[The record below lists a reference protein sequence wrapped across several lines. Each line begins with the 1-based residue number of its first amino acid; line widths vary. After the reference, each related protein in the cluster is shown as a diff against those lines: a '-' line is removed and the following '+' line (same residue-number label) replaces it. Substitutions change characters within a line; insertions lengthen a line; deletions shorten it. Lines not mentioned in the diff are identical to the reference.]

1 MSNLLIVDDF
11 APIRTS
17 LRHYFEARG
26 LGKCYEASNGV
37 EALRLAKHV
46 RPDVVILDYAMPVMD
61 GATAAKVFHEKMPD
75 VPVLMF
81 TGHGATAQ
89 RMLPD
94 IPLVGVFSKDNIT
107 SLVEAVVKCLR
118 AAEVRQ
124 LAHRPIPQ

>member
-1 MSNLLIVDDF
+1 MGLGMPNLLIVDDF

-17 LRHYFEARG
+17 LRQYFEARG
-26 LGKCYEASNGV
+26 MGKCFEASNGV

-46 RPDVVILDYAMPVMD
+46 KPDVVILDYAMPVMD

-81 TGHGATAQ
+81 TAYGTTAQ
-89 RMLPD
+89 LMLPD
-94 IPLVGVFSKDNIT
+94 MHLFGVFSKDNIT

-118 AAEVRQ
+118 ASAIQ
-124 LAHRPIPQ
+124 Q

>member
-11 APIRTS
+11 APIRSS
-17 LRHYFEARG
+17 LRRYFEAKG
-26 LGKCYEASNGV
+26 LGTCFEASNGV

-46 RPDVVILDYAMPVMD
+46 KPDVVILDYAMPVMD
-61 GATAAKVFHEKMPD
+61 GATAAKVFYEKMPE

-81 TGHGATAQ
+81 TAYGTKAR

-94 IPLVGVFSKDNIT
+94 VPLIGIFSKDNIT

-118 AAEVRQ
+118 AAEIRQ
-124 LAHRPIPQ
+124 LSQRPTPQ